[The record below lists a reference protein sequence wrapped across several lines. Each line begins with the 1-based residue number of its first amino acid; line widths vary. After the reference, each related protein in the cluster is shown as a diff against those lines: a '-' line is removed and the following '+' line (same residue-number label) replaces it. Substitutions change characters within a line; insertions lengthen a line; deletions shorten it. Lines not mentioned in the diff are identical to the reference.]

1 MLPFWKHMLN
11 DFGTQGYIQPFF
23 HSAQLWRFVH
33 EVCMNYLLK
42 RRIPSGDSVIPH
54 MNLFIWHW
62 VDGNGPQGDA
72 LRKKQGYIGEPNV
85 TKEFLFFSV
94 TFIIL
99 SVTFSRI
106 KCYFFSQQGYEWHF
120 ELGVCYN
127 WYCSVKNVCSGTT
140 GEPIVLKWTFLTSYI
155 TQHFCNIWLADM
167 EL

>member
-1 MLPFWKHMLN
+1 MLPFVTHMLSVTIAKYKMLPFWKHMLN

-42 RRIPSGDSVIPH
+42 SRIPSGDSVIPH

-94 TFIIL
+94 TFTIL
-99 SVTFSRI
+99 SVTFSRV
-106 KCYFFSQQGYEWHF
+106 KCYFFSHTCWVLHCQVLNVTFFHTHAQ
-120 ELGVCYN
+120 CYI
-127 WYCSVKNVCSGTT
+127 CNVLN
-140 GEPIVLKWTFLTSYI
+140 VTFL
-155 TQHFCNIWLADM
+155 C
-167 EL
+167 